1 MEVVIVKDGKLN
13 AIYWPLRLTYG
24 LVPLLAGLDKYVGL
38 LADWKSYLSPTAASL
53 LPMAP
58 STFFHA
64 VGVVEIAV
72 GLAVLAG
79 ATRLG
84 ALAASGWL
92 VVISLD
98 LVLGGFFDVAVRDL
112 AMAVGAYSLAS
123 VAALRGEAFV
133 PHLGSVAPPAAHAH
147 SG

>member
-1 MEVVIVKDGKLN
+1 MEVVIMKDEKLT

-24 LVPLLAGLDKYVGL
+24 LVPLLAGLDKYFGV
-38 LADWKSYLSPTAASL
+38 LADWESYLSPTSASL
-53 LPMAP
+53 LPVAP
-58 STFFHA
+58 STFLHV
-64 VGVVEIAV
+64 VGVVEIVV
-72 GLAVLAG
+72 GLAVLSG

-92 VVISLD
+92 FVISID

-112 AMAVGAYSLAS
+112 AMAVGAYTLAG
-123 VAALRGEAFV
+123 VAALRGEVLV
-133 PHLGSVAPPAAHAH
+133 PHLGSVAAHPAHAH

>member
-1 MEVVIVKDGKLN
+1 M
-13 AIYWPLRLTYG
+13 APATHLRSG
-24 LVPLLAGLDKYVGL
+24 PIARGLDKYVGL

-53 LPMAP
+53 LPVAP
-58 STFFHA
+58 STFFDV

-84 ALAASGWL
+84 ALAASGCL

-123 VAALRGEAFV
+123 VAGLRGEALL
-133 PHLGSVAPPAAHAH
+133 PHLGGLAPHAAHAR
-147 SG
+147 G

>member
-1 MEVVIVKDGKLN
+1 MKEEKLN

-24 LVPLLAGLDKYVGL
+24 LVPLLAGLDKYFDL
-38 LADWKSYLSPTAASL
+38 LADWESYLSPTAASL
-53 LPMAP
+53 LPVAP
-58 STFFHA
+58 STFLHV
-64 VGVVEIAV
+64 VGVVEIGV

-92 VVISLD
+92 CVISLD

-112 AMAVGAYSLAS
+112 AMAVGAYTLAG
-123 VAALRGEAFV
+123 VAALRGEVLV
-133 PHLGSVAPPAAHAH
+133 PHLGSAAPHPAHAR

>member
-1 MEVVIVKDGKLN
+1 MEVVIVKNEELN

-24 LVPLLAGLDKYVGL
+24 LVSLLAGLDKYVGL
-38 LADWKSYLSPTAASL
+38 LADWKSYLNPTAASL

-58 STFFHA
+58 STFFHL
-64 VGVVEIAV
+64 VGVVEIAAV

-112 AMAVGAYSLAS
+112 AMAVGAYALAR
-123 VAALRGEAFV
+123 VAGVRGEAF
-133 PHLGSVAPPAAHAH
+133 
-147 SG
+147 